1 MEHIVIKYMV
11 MCSFIWFEQTQT
23 HHHLLVLGFAIKEE
37 YNRNAL
43 VQYLFALEF
52 VDMLS
57 STTVHQWRTC
67 IWVEMQHYTR
77 SNCQYRC
84 FNIIHVQ
91 IANTD
96 ASTVY
101 TFNIILWNPTLHLY
115 LPIPTFSSAFFPS
128 NIRTLNIEMF
138 PQPRA

>member
-57 STTVHQWRTC
+57 STTVH
-67 IWVEMQHYTR
+67 
-77 SNCQYRC
+77 
-84 FNIIHVQ
+84 
-91 IANTD
+91 
-96 ASTVY
+96 
-101 TFNIILWNPTLHLY
+101 L
-115 LPIPTFSSAFFPS
+115 
-128 NIRTLNIEMF
+128 
-138 PQPRA
+138 